1 MIFNVS
7 PSNNLASLKDEANI
21 EEDFSY
27 VAIDKETKTQQGEI
41 NTQLLH
47 ATEVE
52 TVSYQE
58 KDSGA
63 APMDSVTAR
72 FPDEKKVDDNSITPL
87 VEEKGEAFY
96 VCFQCGFFDII
107 FYICFVCAHACLLHL
122 PFPKQH

>member
-27 VAIDKETKTQQGEI
+27 VGIDKETKTQQGDI

-58 KDSGA
+58 KYSGA
-63 APMDSVTAR
+63 APVDSVTASN
-72 FPDEKKVDDNSITPL
+72 PDEKKVDDNSITPL

-96 VCFQCGFFDII
+96 L
-107 FYICFVCAHACLLHL
+107 CLFRLL
-122 PFPKQH
+122 FL

>member
-21 EEDFSY
+21 EKDFSY
-27 VAIDKETKTQQGEI
+27 VAIDKETKTQQGSI

-63 APMDSVTAR
+63 APIDAVTAR
-72 FPDEKKVDDNSITPL
+72 FPAEKKVDDNSTTPL
-87 VEEKGEAFY
+87 VEEKGEVFY
-96 VCFQCGFFDII
+96 L
-107 FYICFVCAHACLLHL
+107 CL
-122 PFPKQH
+122 FPLFL